1 MVEGRTLADQA
12 TQRLIAICLP
22 RTELR
27 GNWLPT
33 LYPPVAASGKSCRSC
48 GHALP
53 SVPDPKPTLDLLV
66 EHESAASL
74 DSRHDCM

>member
-1 MVEGRTLADQA
+1 MRSLIPRGEPWPDQA

-53 SVPDPKPTLDLLV
+53 SVPDPIRTFVRAL
-66 EHESAASL
+66 S
-74 DSRHDCM
+74 CIG